1 MGIGKVEIASR
12 DADQR
17 EACLPVYVKLTVK
30 DIRVVWCAGAGRRR
44 TMPARRAWLTGGKR
58 CHKWWGRMCVR
69 NFQRKVKGR
78 WLIELYEFYLPLE
91 VPGLWGI
98 VEW

>member
-1 MGIGKVEIASR
+1 MELASR

-17 EACLPVYVKLTVK
+17 EACLPEYVELAVK
-30 DIRVVWCAGAGRRR
+30 DVRVVWCAGAERRR
-44 TMPARRAWLTGGKR
+44 TIPARRAWLTGGKR
-58 CHKWWGRMCVR
+58 CRKWWGRMYVR

-78 WLIELYEFYLPLE
+78 WLLELYEFYLPLE
-91 VPGLWGI
+91 VPGILGI